1 MVEYRTDEERVAAIV
16 RFFDNY
22 KTYIIW
28 SSVGLVLI
36 TTIFLSVNSYQTNQN
51 YEAYSVY
58 QKWVEIDPSE
68 EDKAELASN
77 LFEILQDDYSFSGFY
92 KSALLIEST
101 RFAKNEQLD
110 KSLNL
115 LRELKNSTSRGNLF
129 HLLANRNI
137 ARIEISLKNYDAALK
152 ALNSI
157 ILDQENSTIL
167 SLKGDAL
174 LGLGRTDHA
183 IAQYQKALEIS
194 QISEERLIIEY
205 KLSKLN

>member
-1 MVEYRTDEERVAAIV
+1 MVEYRTDEERAAAIV

-28 SSVGLVLI
+28 SSVGLALMTI
-36 TTIFLSVNSYQTNQN
+36 IFLSVNSHQNNQN

-58 QKWVEIDPSE
+58 QKWVEIDPSDD
-68 EDKAELASN
+68 DKAELASN
-77 LFEILQDDYSFSGFY
+77 LFKTLQDDYSFSGFY

-101 RFAKNEQLD
+101 RFAKSEQLD
-110 KSLNL
+110 KSLDL
-115 LRELKNSTSRGNLF
+115 LRELNNSSSRGNLF

-174 LGLGRTDHA
+174 LGLGRTDRA
-183 IAQYQKALEIS
+183 IAQYKKALDIT
-194 QISEERLIIEY
+194 QFSEERLIIEY

>member
-1 MVEYRTDEERVAAIV
+1 MVEYRTDEERVAAIM

-58 QKWVEIDPSE
+58 QKWVEIDPLD
-68 EDKAELASN
+68 EDKAQLASD
-77 LFEILQDDYSFSGFY
+77 LFKILQDDYSFSGFY

-101 RFAKNEQLD
+101 RFAKSEQLD
-110 KSLNL
+110 KSLDML
-115 LRELKNSTSRGNLF
+115 KKLKNISSRGNLF

-137 ARIEISLKNYDAALK
+137 ARIEISLKNYDSALK

-183 IAQYQKALEIS
+183 IIQYQKALDIS
-194 QISEERLIIEY
+194 QVSEERLIIEY
-205 KLSKLN
+205 KLSNLN

>member
-1 MVEYRTDEERVAAIV
+1 MVEYRTDEERVASIV
-16 RFFDNY
+16 RFFANY

-28 SSVGLVLI
+28 SSVGLALI
-36 TTIFLSVNSYQTNQN
+36 TIIFLSVNSYQTNQN

-58 QKWVEIDPSE
+58 QKWVEIDPSD
-68 EDKAELASN
+68 EDKVELASN
-77 LFEILQDDYSFSGFY
+77 FFKKLQDDYSFSGFY

-101 RFAKNEQLD
+101 RFAKSEQLD
-110 KSLNL
+110 KSLDL
-115 LRELKNSTSRGNLF
+115 LRELKNISSRGNLF

-174 LGLGRTDHA
+174 LGLGKTDRA

-194 QISEERLIIEY
+194 QVSEERLIIEY

>member
-110 KSLNL
+110 KSLN
-115 LRELKNSTSRGNLF
+115 S
-129 HLLANRNI
+129 
-137 ARIEISLKNYDAALK
+137 
-152 ALNSI
+152 
-157 ILDQENSTIL
+157 
-167 SLKGDAL
+167 
-174 LGLGRTDHA
+174 
-183 IAQYQKALEIS
+183 
-194 QISEERLIIEY
+194 
-205 KLSKLN
+205 

>member
-1 MVEYRTDEERVAAIV
+1 MVEYRTDEERVAVIV

-174 LGLGRTDHA
+174 LGLGRTDLA

>member
-101 RFAKNEQLD
+101 RFAKSEQLD
-110 KSLNL
+110 KSLDL
-115 LRELKNSTSRGNLF
+115 LRELKNITSRGNLF
-129 HLLANRNI
+129 NLLANRNI

-157 ILDQENSTIL
+157 TLDQENSTIL

-174 LGLGRTDHA
+174 LGLERTDRA
-183 IAQYQKALEIS
+183 IVQYQKALEIS

>member
-1 MVEYRTDEERVAAIV
+1 MVEHRTDEERVAAIV

-28 SSVGLVLI
+28 SSVGLALI
-36 TTIFLSVNSYQTNQN
+36 TIIFLSVNSYQTNQN

-58 QKWVEIDPSE
+58 QKWLEIDPSD
-68 EDKAELASN
+68 EDKVELANN
-77 LFEILQDDYSFSGFY
+77 LFKTLQDDYSFSGFY

-101 RFAKNEQLD
+101 RFAKSEQLD
-110 KSLNL
+110 KSLDL

-129 HLLANRNI
+129 YLLANRNI

-183 IAQYQKALEIS
+183 ITQYQKALDIS
-194 QISEERLIIEY
+194 QVSEERLIIEY
-205 KLSKLN
+205 KLSQLN

>member
-1 MVEYRTDEERVAAIV
+1 MVEYRTDEERVAAIM

-68 EDKAELASN
+68 EDKAEMASN
-77 LFEILQDDYSFSGFY
+77 LFEILQDDYYFSGFY

-110 KSLNL
+110 KSLHL

-174 LGLGRTDHA
+174 LGLGRTNLA